1 MRQRKIIAMKRGSG
15 KSERGG
21 LGKERGKIITNGN
34 EKNEKK
40 EQKKM
45 KLIKRTRKKRTITT
59 TLQPTRRRRE
69 APEKDES
76 KFPDAIRITV
86 RRLHIS
92 PDPVKM
98 EVGALSGDPE
108 TFELTRSVS
117 TPAEAWM
124 VGNGFSDS
132 GQKPEFY
139 IFQAQCPEC

>member
-1 MRQRKIIAMKRGSG
+1 MEMKKRKKG
-15 KSERGG
+15 
-21 LGKERGKIITNGN
+21 T
-34 EKNEKK
+34 
-40 EQKKM
+40 KKM

>member
-21 LGKERGKIITNGN
+21 LGNGRGKIITDGN

-69 APEKDES
+69 APEK
-76 KFPDAIRITV
+76 R
-86 RRLHIS
+86 
-92 PDPVKM
+92 
-98 EVGALSGDPE
+98 
-108 TFELTRSVS
+108 
-117 TPAEAWM
+117 
-124 VGNGFSDS
+124 
-132 GQKPEFY
+132 
-139 IFQAQCPEC
+139 